1 MNCFIYEVYCQRDA
15 LGTAHLRLSEVE
27 AVGALSTFAANLQL
41 HLSYGGPSPAIAD
54 PSEATV
60 KIIVPYHASQRQ
72 TTIGV
77 DTVVGEQTAD
87 TAVDEVAKS
96 HGLLWKRIAS
106 RSE

>member
-1 MNCFIYEVYCQRDA
+1 MNCFIYEVYCERDA
-15 LGTAHLRLSEVE
+15 PENARVRLSEVE

-41 HLSYGGPSPAIAD
+41 HLTYGGPSPAIAD

-60 KIIVPYHASQRQ
+60 KIVVPYHASQRH

-77 DTVVGEQTAD
+77 DTVIGEQTAD

-106 RSE
+106 RSD